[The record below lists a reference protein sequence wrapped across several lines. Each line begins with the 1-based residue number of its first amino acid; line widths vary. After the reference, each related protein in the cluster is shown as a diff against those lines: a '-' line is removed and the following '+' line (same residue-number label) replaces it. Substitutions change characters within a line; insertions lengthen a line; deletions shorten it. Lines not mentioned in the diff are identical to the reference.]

1 MASNYPEYEYDC
13 SGFIVVGSINGSE
26 NINKSLLTVD
36 GPKAP
41 DKVVLFA

>member
-1 MASNYPEYEYDC
+1 MTSNYPEYEYDC

-36 GPKAP
+36 GPKSL